1 MATNVTRTSDPQS
14 QADRLRQEMR
24 TIRRELGG
32 DVEEIV
38 EHAERLMDWR
48 YYVERFPWVSVGAA
62 LVTGYLVVPGRYVTL
77 PTDERTLE
85 KLAERIPVVMKQKAE
100 PAKQGIIAGLVTM
113 GTGFLMRA
121 AMGYATQQVQKMM
134 AQNSAPRPVEMH
146 HD

>member
-1 MATNVTRTSDPQS
+1 MSTNLSRTSDPQP

-48 YYVERFPWVSVGAA
+48 YYVERFPWASVGAA
-62 LVTGYLVVPGRYVTL
+62 LLAGYFVVPGRYVTL

-85 KLAERIPVVMKQKAE
+85 KLAERIPLTMQKNAG
-100 PAKQGIIAGLVTM
+100 PAKKGLLAGLISM

-121 AMGYATQQVQKMM
+121 AMGYATQQVQRMM
-134 AQNSAPRPVEMH
+134 AQHSAPRPMETH

>member
-1 MATNVTRTSDPQS
+1 MSTKLTRTSDPPT

-32 DVEEIV
+32 DVDEIV

-48 YYVERFPWVSVGAA
+48 YYVERFPWASVGAA
-62 LVTGYLVVPGRYVTL
+62 LVAGYLVVPGRYVTL

-85 KLAERIPVVMKQKAE
+85 KLAERIPVARKKAE
-100 PAKQGIIAGLVTM
+100 PAKKSMVAGLVSL

-121 AMGYATQQVQKMM
+121 AMGYATQYVQKMM

-146 HD
+146 RD

>member
-1 MATNVTRTSDPQS
+1 MSTSVTRTSEPQP

-32 DVEEIV
+32 DVDEIV

-48 YYVERFPWVSVGAA
+48 YYVERFPWASVGGA
-62 LVTGYLVVPGRYVTL
+62 LVAGYLVVPGRYVTL

-85 KLAERIPVVMKQKAE
+85 KLAERIPLTMQKSAE
-100 PAKQGIIAGLVTM
+100 PAKTGLLAGLISV

-121 AMGYATQQVQKMM
+121 AMGYATQQFSKLA
-134 AQNSAPRPVEMH
+134 AQHSAPRPVETH